1 MAELLFYLMA
11 AGALAGAAGVVLS
24 TSPMA
29 SVLSLLASLFALAV
43 IYLLA
48 GFQFLAAAQV
58 LVYVG
63 AILVLFL
70 FVIMLLDLGKIR
82 MAPAPEIFAGRRAA
96 LAVVIAA
103 LVLLVG
109 LVSARATLSGVQAA
123 PLAPRAA
130 GLPAPMVGGGAEP
143 AGTAGGI
150 DRLELIAAQL
160 FGRYSL
166 AFEAAS
172 LLLLATMAAVIVLAK
187 RQRGPAAPTR
197 ELPTALDSARGHS
210 AEKVLEEAR

>member
-1 MAELLFYLMA
+1 VAELLFYLMA

-58 LVYVG
+58 LVYAG

-82 MAPAPEIFAGRRAA
+82 MAPVPEIFAGRRAA

-130 GLPAPMVGGGAEP
+130 GQPAPMTEGA
-143 AGTAGGI
+143 AGGI

-210 AEKVLEEAR
+210 AEKVLEEARQ

>member
-11 AGALAGAAGVVLS
+11 AGALACAAGVVLC

-29 SVLSLLASLFALAV
+29 SVLSLLGSLSALAV

-58 LVYVG
+58 LVYAG

-70 FVIMLLDLGKIR
+70 FVIMLLDMGKVR
-82 MAPAPEIFAGRRAA
+82 PAPVPEVLAGRRAV
-96 LAVVIAA
+96 LAAVIAG
-103 LVLLVG
+103 LVLVVG
-109 LVSARATLSGVQAA
+109 LVSARATLTAVQAA
-123 PLAPRAA
+123 PLAPRAP
-130 GLPAPMVGGGAEP
+130 GEPAPLA
-143 AGTAGGI
+143 ATGI

-172 LLLLATMAAVIVLAK
+172 LLLLATMVAVIVLAK
-187 RQRGPAAPTR
+187 RQRGPAVPTT

-210 AEKVLEEAR
+210 AEKVLEEARR